1 MLTASRTA
9 CQDARR
15 FWELLTSASARKN
28 DNFYTFDD
36 TDDLLSYNGSV
47 QVLTEILSCLLPVA
61 ANDRTGTSVSGAEDR
76 EVRWC
81 GEVYRDVPHVVT
93 S

>member
-1 MLTASRTA
+1 MI
-9 CQDARR
+9 
-15 FWELLTSASARKN
+15 
-28 DNFYTFDD
+28 
-36 TDDLLSYNGSV
+36 LSYNGSV
-47 QVLTEILSCLLPVA
+47 QVLTEILSCLLPMA

-93 S
+93 SEQEKNSKTMSLCCSNQGEGPTE